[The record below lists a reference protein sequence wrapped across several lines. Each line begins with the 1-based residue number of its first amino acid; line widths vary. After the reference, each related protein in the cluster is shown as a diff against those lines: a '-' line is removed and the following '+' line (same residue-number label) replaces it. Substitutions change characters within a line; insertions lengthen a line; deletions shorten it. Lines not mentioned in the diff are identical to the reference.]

1 MGKARHKS
9 GKSKHQTFRID
20 PELKRLA
27 DDLVD
32 IHGTGS
38 LSDYIRGLIILD
50 GILTKFGDFSY
61 EGEVPDWLLMRYP
74 EEWIKHALPELLRLR
89 NMLGHPQDIQKF
101 IKNLKEEIDKEP
113 SARNKPVDRLT

>member
-1 MGKARHKS
+1 MSYMGKGRA
-9 GKSKHQTFRID
+9 KSKHQTFRID

-50 GILTKFGDFSY
+50 GILTKFEDFSY
-61 EGEVPDWLLMRYP
+61 EGEVPDWLFMRYP
-74 EEWIKHALPELLRLR
+74 EEWIKHALPELQRLR
-89 NMLGHPQDIQKF
+89 SMLGHPQDIQKL
-101 IKNLKEEIDKEP
+101 IKSLKEEIDKE
-113 SARNKPVDRLT
+113 AAHRNKPVHR